1 MATSVTIPSRAEAA
15 REIDAGRVTAT
26 RYGLPLASVPHGEV
40 DWAAY
45 IERAQSSLGLSGS
58 GQRSGT
64 IYLSD
69 SYPLSRT
76 LNLDSHVA
84 IEGTVRA
91 KHHIGSSHGFYAL
104 EDFVGKSVLKWK
116 KPGDDKNYSNFGA
129 GIHQVHIQSVPGLSG
144 VSFRG
149 AQQSA
154 RIDNLVIR
162 GFGPATGL
170 IIGGDTFTVSDL
182 FVDALKGGDQSGT
195 IPGSTGIRLEGR
207 VYSVPFNNFTVHN
220 CETGLEWSD
229 AHQIR
234 LTNFETELTSRPL
247 VSTYN
252 SIGVTVR
259 NCCFRHTEE
268 ILEVKRARWPAN
280 YGIEISG
287 MMADH
292 SLGRVTIEGTEVVTA
307 KAFDLVIE
315 GDRHGVEIHDLRRMR
330 TRFMGCKG

>member
-1 MATSVTIPSRAEAA
+1 MAESVIIPSQDEAA
-15 REIDAGRVTAT
+15 REIEAGRAAAS
-26 RYGLPLASVPHGEV
+26 RYGLPLAAVNLEGGI
-40 DWAAY
+40 DWASY
-45 IERAQSSLGLSGS
+45 IERAQEGLGLSGS

-64 IYLSD
+64 IYLRD
-69 SYPLSRT
+69 SYPLGRT
-76 LNLDSHVA
+76 LRLDSHVA

-104 EDFVGKSVLKWK
+104 QYFVGQSVLKWN
-116 KPGDDKNYSNFGA
+116 KPQEESNYSNFGA
-129 GIHQVHIQSVPGLSG
+129 GIHQVHVQSVPGVSG

-149 AQQSA
+149 SQQSA
-154 RIDNLVIR
+154 RINNLGVR

-170 IIGGDTFTVSDL
+170 TIGGDTFTVSDL

-195 IPGSTGIRLEGR
+195 IPEATGIRFDGR

-220 CETGLEWSD
+220 FEKGLDWHD

-234 LTNFETELTSRPL
+234 LTNFETELTTCPL

-259 NCCFRHTEE
+259 NCSFRHTKE
-268 ILEVKRARWPAN
+268 ILEVRRARWPAT

-292 SLGRVTIEGTEVVTA
+292 STGRLILEGTEVVTS
-307 KAFDLVIE
+307 KAFDLAIE
-315 GDRHGVEIHDLRRMR
+315 GDRHGLEVHDLRALRR
-330 TRFMGCKG
+330 LP

>member
-1 MATSVTIPSRAEAA
+1 MAESVIIPSQDEAA
-15 REIDAGRVTAT
+15 REIEAGRAAAS
-26 RYGLPLASVPHGEV
+26 RYGLPLAAVNLEGGI
-40 DWAAY
+40 DWASY
-45 IERAQSSLGLSGS
+45 IERAQEGLGLSGS

-64 IYLSD
+64 IYLRD
-69 SYPLSRT
+69 SYPLGRT
-76 LNLDSHVA
+76 LRLDSHVA

-104 EDFVGKSVLKWK
+104 QYFVGQSVLKWN
-116 KPGDDKNYSNFGA
+116 KPQEGSNYSNFGA
-129 GIHQVHIQSVPGLSG
+129 GIHQVHVQSVPGVSG

-154 RIDNLVIR
+154 RINNLVVR

-170 IIGGDTFTVSDL
+170 TIGGDTFTVSDL

-195 IPGSTGIRLEGR
+195 IPEATGIRFDGR

-220 CETGLEWSD
+220 CETGLEWHD

-234 LTNFETELTSRPL
+234 LTNFETELTTWPL

-259 NCCFRHTEE
+259 NCSFRHTKE
-268 ILEVKRARWPAN
+268 ILEVRRARWPAT

-292 SLGRVTIEGTEVVTA
+292 STGRLILEGTEVVTS
-307 KAFDLVIE
+307 KAFDLAIE
-315 GDRHGVEIHDLRRMR
+315 GDRHGLEVHDLRALRR
-330 TRFMGCKG
+330 LP